1 MSKLS
6 FVGAGPGDPELLTI
20 KGRRL
25 LDEADVVIYAGS
37 LVNPELLVGLRAAVY
52 DSASMELQQIVRL
65 IRTSIEQGKR
75 VVRLHTGDISFY
87 SAITEQIKL
96 LEAVGIHGEVV
107 PGVSSVGAGAAALGQ
122 ELTIPEVSQTVI
134 LTRMA
139 GRTPVPELESIAS
152 LAAHQASMVIF
163 LSAGMIAKLCEEL
176 SSKGSYPADTP
187 VAIVERASWPQQRIV
202 RGTLSDIAQK
212 AAEAAITRTA
222 LVYVGAALA
231 ATAGMDTPQ
240 SKLYDSEFKHGYRQ

>member
-1 MSKLS
+1 MLS

-37 LVNPELLVGLRAAVY
+37 LVNPALLQGIRAEVY
-52 DSASMELQQIVRL
+52 DSAGMDLDAIVEL
-65 IRTSIEQGKR
+65 IRSSISQGKR

-87 SAITEQIKL
+87 SAVTEQIRRL
-96 LEAVGIHGEVV
+96 AEFGIHGKLV

-139 GRTPVPELESIAS
+139 GRTPVPERENIAS
-152 LAAHQASMVIF
+152 LAAHRATMVVF
-163 LSAGMIAKLCEEL
+163 LSVGMIEALVEEL
-176 SSKGSYPADTP
+176 IKGGYTPETP
-187 VAIVERASWPQQRIV
+187 VAVVERASWPTERIV
-202 RGTLSDIAQK
+202 RGTLSDIASK
-212 AAEAAITRTA
+212 VKEAAITRTA
-222 LVYVGAALA
+222 LIYVGAALA
-231 ATAGMDTPQ
+231 HDDAAE
-240 SKLYDSEFKHGYRQ
+240 SKLYDRKFKHGYRP